1 MSQGKGIQKGDPI
14 PAGYAKV
21 PNSPDATCRKCGAK
35 YVIVYQVH
43 EVDVTLA
50 AQHAAFLSG
59 YLEGEHVDEKHSQH
73 LEVYEPLDWTDS
85 K

>member
-1 MSQGKGIQKGDPI
+1 MSQGKGIKKGHPI
-14 PAGYAKV
+14 PSGYKAVPGAKEA
-21 PNSPDATCRKCGAK
+21 SCRKCGAK
-35 YVIVYQVH
+35 YDIVYLVH
-43 EVDVTLA
+43 EADAALA

>member
-1 MSQGKGIQKGDPI
+1 MGLGKGIKKGQTI
-14 PAGYAKV
+14 PPGYLKV
-21 PNSPDATCRKCGAK
+21 PNSPDASCSVCGAQ

-43 EVDVTLA
+43 ELDSTLA

-59 YLEGEHVDEKHSQH
+59 YLKGEHVDPKHVH
-73 LEVYEPLDWTDS
+73 LDAYEPLDWTDS